1 MPIRIFSIF
10 IITLFASCSSPR
22 YILDKNKV
30 SFTELL
36 RGIEDEQKNL
46 KSLSGK
52 SRISIETPEFSGN
65 FFADI
70 LYNDNDSL
78 LINVSGPF
86 GIGVGKMFLGKKRFI
101 FLNQFSNQF
110 YSGDTDYFKN
120 KNFLQFPLKIQEISN
135 FFTGKEIIKN
145 MKIIDY
151 EIDGDLFFIQGKNGS
166 ISYNIWINNIAGRI
180 KKIEYLN
187 QKKVILVKE
196 YDKFFKFDNTY
207 FPKHI
212 KLSRPEEKQVVSVYY
227 DRLILNQRILPSEFN
242 IKISDSARQID
253 LNLTEPKNQVNL

>member
-10 IITLFASCSSPR
+10 IILLFIGCSSPR
-22 YILDKNKV
+22 FVLDKDKV
-30 SFTELL
+30 TFSELL
-36 RGIEDEQKNL
+36 AGIEAEQNKIS
-46 KSLSGK
+46 SLSGQ
-52 SRISIETPEFSGN
+52 SRISIETTEFSGN

-78 LINVSGPF
+78 LINISGPF
-86 GIGVGKMFLGKKRFI
+86 GIGVGKLFLGENRFI

-110 YSGDTDYFKN
+110 YSGDTKNFKN
-120 KNFLQFPLKIQEISN
+120 KNFLQFPLKIHEISN
-135 FFTGKEIIKN
+135 FFTGKETINN
-145 MKIIDY
+145 MKILDY
-151 EIDGDLFFIQGKNGS
+151 DLDGDLFFIHGKNGS
-166 ISYNIWINNIAGRI
+166 LNYNIWIDNITGRI

-187 QKKVILVKE
+187 QEKIILVKE
-196 YDKFFKFDNTY
+196 YDRFFKIDNTY

-227 DRLILNQRILPSEFN
+227 NRIILNQKIMPSEFI

-253 LNLTEPKNQVNL
+253 LNLIELEEQVNL